1 MTTSIV
7 GKPSPLEPHSRQNH
21 LITIAPMGFIADFK
35 ARRSVKRAEALFE
48 LEMHEWQSEIDILN
62 SALDIFTNA
71 AKGDEP
77 EDHQLVQKK
86 GELVLWTGQATYH
99 EAGRTPST
107 YSGGSSGI
115 SIPVVAGIRVRVG
128 QFKGSITPGVD
139 TQIDKEQSLV
149 KLTNQRLIFA
159 GAYNTVEWS
168 FAKLLSAARNEAGN
182 DFIIGVSNRK
192 KTSGLKFT
200 DSDGKVFAR
209 LFALALY
216 AYENG
221 IPETVKEIKA
231 EITKRNRE
239 KPKLVLT
246 ASTKAAKGELEHNI

>member
-1 MTTSIV
+1 
-7 GKPSPLEPHSRQNH
+7 
-21 LITIAPMGFIADFK
+21 MGFIADFK
-35 ARRSVKRAEALFE
+35 ARRDAKKAERIFKLE
-48 LEMHEWQSEIDILN
+48 LHDWQSEIDILN

-86 GELVLWTGQATYH
+86 GELVLWTGQAIFH

-107 YSGGSSGI
+107 YRGGSAGV
-115 SIPVVAGIRVRVG
+115 SIPVVAGVRVRVG
-128 QFKGSITPGVD
+128 QFSGQIVPGEQV
-139 TQIDKEQSLV
+139 QIDKEQGLV

-159 GAYNTVEWS
+159 GSYNTTEWS
-168 FAKLLSAARNEAGN
+168 FAKMLSAARNEEGN

-192 KTSGLKFT
+192 KTSGLKF
-200 DSDGKVFAR
+200 SAADGKAFAR
-209 LFALALY
+209 LFALALF

-221 IPETVKEIKA
+221 IPNTVKEIKS
-231 EITKRNRE
+231 EITKRNKE

-246 ASTKAAKGELEHNI
+246 AGTKYAKGELEHNI

>member
-1 MTTSIV
+1 
-7 GKPSPLEPHSRQNH
+7 
-21 LITIAPMGFIADFK
+21 MGFIADFK
-35 ARRSVKRAEALFE
+35 ARRAAKRAQAQFE
-48 LEMHEWQSEIDILN
+48 LETYQWQSELDLLN
-62 SALDIFTNA
+62 TALDIFTNA

-86 GELVLWTGQATYH
+86 GELVLWTGQAIFH

-107 YSGGSSGI
+107 FKGGSAGV
-115 SIPVVAGIRVRVG
+115 SIPVVAGVRLRVG
-128 QFKGSITPGVD
+128 QFSGTVIPGAEM
-139 TQIDKEQSLV
+139 QIDKEAGLV

-159 GAYNTVEWS
+159 GSLNTTEWS
-168 FAKLLSAARNEAGN
+168 FAKMLSAARNEEGN

-200 DSDGKVFAR
+200 ASDGKAFAR

-221 IPETVKEIKA
+221 IPETIKEIKS
-231 EITKRNRE
+231 EITRRNKE
-239 KPKLVLT
+239 KPRLELP
-246 ASTKAAKGELEHNI
+246 ASKSKEIEG

>member
-1 MTTSIV
+1 
-7 GKPSPLEPHSRQNH
+7 
-21 LITIAPMGFIADFK
+21 MGFIADFK
-35 ARRSVKRAEALFE
+35 ARRAAKRAQAQFE
-48 LEMHEWQSEIDILN
+48 LEIYQWQSELDLLN
-62 SALDIFTNA
+62 TALDIFTNA

-86 GELVLWTGQATYH
+86 GELVLWTGQAIFH

-107 YSGGSSGI
+107 FKGGSAGV
-115 SIPVVAGIRVRVG
+115 SIPVVAGVRLRVG
-128 QFKGSITPGVD
+128 QFSGTVIPGAEM
-139 TQIDKEQSLV
+139 QIDKEAGLV

-159 GAYNTVEWS
+159 GSLNTTEWS
-168 FAKLLSAARNEAGN
+168 FAKMLSAARNEEGN

-200 DSDGKVFAR
+200 AADGKAFAR

-221 IPETVKEIKA
+221 IPETIKEIKS
-231 EITKRNRE
+231 EITRRNKE
-239 KPKLVLT
+239 KPKL
-246 ASTKAAKGELEHNI
+246 ELANIPKEIKR

>member
-1 MTTSIV
+1 
-7 GKPSPLEPHSRQNH
+7 
-21 LITIAPMGFIADFK
+21 MGFIADFK
-35 ARRSVKRAEALFE
+35 ARRAAKRAQAQFE
-48 LEMHEWQSEIDILN
+48 LETYQWQSELELLN
-62 SALDIFTNA
+62 TALDIFTNA

-86 GELVLWTGQATYH
+86 GELVLWTGQAIFH

-107 YSGGSSGI
+107 FKGGSAGV
-115 SIPVVAGIRVRVG
+115 SIPVVAGVRLRVG
-128 QFKGSITPGVD
+128 QFSGSVIPGAEM
-139 TQIDKEQSLV
+139 QIDKEAGLV

-159 GAYNTVEWS
+159 GSLNTTEWS
-168 FAKLLSAARNEAGN
+168 FAKMLSAARNEEGN

-200 DSDGKVFAR
+200 AADGKAFAR

-221 IPETVKEIKA
+221 IPETIKEIKS
-231 EITKRNRE
+231 EITRRNKE
-239 KPKLVLT
+239 KPKL
-246 ASTKAAKGELEHNI
+246 ELPSVNRIEG

>member
-1 MTTSIV
+1 
-7 GKPSPLEPHSRQNH
+7 
-21 LITIAPMGFIADFK
+21 MGFIADFK
-35 ARRSVKRAEALFE
+35 ARRAAKRAQAQFE
-48 LEMHEWQSEIDILN
+48 LETYQWQSELDLLN
-62 SALDIFTNA
+62 TALDIFTNA

-86 GELVLWTGQATYH
+86 GELVLWTGQAIFH

-107 YSGGSSGI
+107 FKGGSAGV
-115 SIPVVAGIRVRVG
+115 SIPVVAGVRVRVG
-128 QFKGSITPGVD
+128 QFSGSVIPGQEM
-139 TQIDKEQSLV
+139 QIDKEAGLV

-159 GAYNTVEWS
+159 GSLNTNEWS
-168 FAKLLSAARNEAGN
+168 FAKMLSAARNEEGN

-200 DSDGKVFAR
+200 AADGKAFAR

-221 IPETVKEIKA
+221 IPETIKEIKS
-231 EITKRNRE
+231 EITRRNQK
-239 KPKLVLT
+239 KPVLELT
-246 ASTKAAKGELEHNI
+246 AGNT

>member
-1 MTTSIV
+1 
-7 GKPSPLEPHSRQNH
+7 
-21 LITIAPMGFIADFK
+21 MGFIADFK
-35 ARRSVKRAEALFE
+35 ARRVAKRAQAQFE
-48 LEMHEWQSEIDILN
+48 LETYQWQSELELLN
-62 SALDIFTNA
+62 TALDIFTNA

-86 GELVLWTGQATYH
+86 GELVLWTGQAIFH

-107 YSGGSSGI
+107 FKGGSAGV
-115 SIPVVAGIRVRVG
+115 SIPVVAGVRVRVG
-128 QFKGSITPGVD
+128 QFSGTVIPGQEM
-139 TQIDKEQSLV
+139 QIDKEAGLV

-159 GAYNTVEWS
+159 GSLNTTEWS
-168 FAKLLSAARNEAGN
+168 FAKMLSAARNEEGN

-192 KTSGLKFT
+192 KTSGLKF
-200 DSDGKVFAR
+200 SAADGKAFAR

-221 IPETVKEIKA
+221 IPETIKEIKS
-231 EITKRNRE
+231 EITRRNKE

-246 ASTKAAKGELEHNI
+246 AGTKKGKSELEHNI

>member
-1 MTTSIV
+1 
-7 GKPSPLEPHSRQNH
+7 
-21 LITIAPMGFIADFK
+21 MGFIADFK
-35 ARRSVKRAEALFE
+35 ARRAAKRAQAQFE
-48 LEMHEWQSEIDILN
+48 LETYQWQSELDLLN
-62 SALDIFTNA
+62 TALDIFTNA

-86 GELVLWTGQATYH
+86 GELVLWTGQAIFH

-107 YSGGSSGI
+107 YKGGSAGV
-115 SIPVVAGIRVRVG
+115 SIPVVAGVRVRVG
-128 QFKGSITPGVD
+128 QFSGTVIPGQEM
-139 TQIDKEQSLV
+139 QIDKEAGLV

-159 GAYNTVEWS
+159 GSLNTTEWS
-168 FAKLLSAARNEAGN
+168 FAKMLSAARNEEGN

-200 DSDGKVFAR
+200 AADGKAFAR

-221 IPETVKEIKA
+221 IPETIKEIKS
-231 EITKRNRE
+231 EITRRNKE

-246 ASTKAAKGELEHNI
+246 AGAKQSKGELEHNI

>member
-1 MTTSIV
+1 
-7 GKPSPLEPHSRQNH
+7 
-21 LITIAPMGFIADFK
+21 MGFIADFK
-35 ARRSVKRAEALFE
+35 ARRAAKRAQAQFE
-48 LEMHEWQSEIDILN
+48 LETYQWQSELDLLN
-62 SALDIFTNA
+62 TALDIFTNA

-86 GELVLWTGQATYH
+86 GELVLWTGQAIFH

-107 YSGGSSGI
+107 YKGGSAGV
-115 SIPVVAGIRVRVG
+115 SIPVVAGVRLRVG
-128 QFKGSITPGVD
+128 QFSGTVIPGQEM
-139 TQIDKEQSLV
+139 QIDKEQGLV

-159 GAYNTVEWS
+159 GSYNTTEWS
-168 FAKLLSAARNEAGN
+168 FAKMLSAARNEEGN

-200 DSDGKVFAR
+200 AADGKAFAR

-221 IPETVKEIKA
+221 IPETIKEIKS
-231 EITKRNRE
+231 EISRRNKE
-239 KPKLVLT
+239 KPKLVLSAT
-246 ASTKAAKGELEHNI
+246 AKGAKGAKGELEHNI

>member
-1 MTTSIV
+1 
-7 GKPSPLEPHSRQNH
+7 
-21 LITIAPMGFIADFK
+21 MGFIADFK
-35 ARRSVKRAEALFE
+35 ARRAAKRAQAQFE
-48 LEMHEWQSEIDILN
+48 LETYQWQSELDLLN
-62 SALDIFTNA
+62 TALDIFTNA

-86 GELVLWTGQATYH
+86 GELVLWTGQAIFH

-107 YSGGSSGI
+107 FKGGSAGV
-115 SIPVVAGIRVRVG
+115 SIPVVAGVRVRVG
-128 QFKGSITPGVD
+128 QFSGSVIPGQEM
-139 TQIDKEQSLV
+139 QIDKEAGLV

-159 GAYNTVEWS
+159 GSLNTTEWS
-168 FAKLLSAARNEAGN
+168 FAKMLSAARNEEGN

-200 DSDGKVFAR
+200 ASDGKAFAR

-221 IPETVKEIKA
+221 IPETIKEIKS
-231 EITKRNRE
+231 EITRRNKE
-239 KPKLVLT
+239 KPKLEL
-246 ASTKAAKGELEHNI
+246 ASIAKEIKG

>member
-1 MTTSIV
+1 
-7 GKPSPLEPHSRQNH
+7 
-21 LITIAPMGFIADFK
+21 MGFIADFK
-35 ARRSVKRAEALFE
+35 ARRDAKKAERIFKLE
-48 LEMHEWQSEIDILN
+48 LHDWQSEIDILN

-86 GELVLWTGQATYH
+86 GELVLWTGQAIFH

-107 YSGGSSGI
+107 YRGGSAGV
-115 SIPVVAGIRVRVG
+115 SIPVVAGVRLRVG
-128 QFKGSITPGVD
+128 QFSGQIVPGEQV
-139 TQIDKEQSLV
+139 QIDKEQGLV

-159 GAYNTVEWS
+159 GSYNTTEWS
-168 FAKLLSAARNEAGN
+168 FAKMLSAARNEAGN

-192 KTSGLKFT
+192 KTSGLKF
-200 DSDGKVFAR
+200 SDADGPVFSR

-221 IPETVKEIKA
+221 IPETIKEIKS
-231 EITKRNRE
+231 EITKRNKE
-239 KPKLVLT
+239 KPNLVLS
-246 ASTKAAKGELEHNI
+246 ASSKGAKSAKGELEHNI

>member
-1 MTTSIV
+1 
-7 GKPSPLEPHSRQNH
+7 
-21 LITIAPMGFIADFK
+21 MGFIADFK
-35 ARRSVKRAEALFE
+35 ARREAKRAQAQFE
-48 LEMHEWQSEIDILN
+48 LETYQWQSELDLLN
-62 SALDIFTNA
+62 TALDIFTNA

-86 GELVLWTGQATYH
+86 GELVLWTGQAIFH

-107 YSGGSSGI
+107 YKGGSAGV
-115 SIPVVAGIRVRVG
+115 SIPVVAGVRVRVG
-128 QFKGSITPGVD
+128 QFSGTVIPGQEM
-139 TQIDKEQSLV
+139 QIDKEAGLV

-159 GAYNTVEWS
+159 GSLNTTEWS
-168 FAKLLSAARNEAGN
+168 FAKMLSAARNEEGN

-192 KTSGLKFT
+192 KTSGLKF
-200 DSDGKVFAR
+200 SAADGKAFAR

-221 IPETVKEIKA
+221 IPETIKEIKS
-231 EITKRNRE
+231 EITRRNKE

-246 ASTKAAKGELEHNI
+246 AGTKKGKSELEHNI

>member
-1 MTTSIV
+1 
-7 GKPSPLEPHSRQNH
+7 
-21 LITIAPMGFIADFK
+21 MGFIADFK
-35 ARRSVKRAEALFE
+35 ARRAAKRAQAQFE
-48 LEMHEWQSEIDILN
+48 LETYQWQSELDLLN
-62 SALDIFTNA
+62 TALDIFTNA

-86 GELVLWTGQATYH
+86 GELVLWTGQAIFH

-107 YSGGSSGI
+107 FKGGSAGV
-115 SIPVVAGIRVRVG
+115 SIPVVAGVRLRVG
-128 QFKGSITPGVD
+128 QFSGSVIPGQEM
-139 TQIDKEQSLV
+139 QIDKEAGLV

-159 GAYNTVEWS
+159 GSLNTNEWS
-168 FAKLLSAARNEAGN
+168 FAKMLSAARNEEGN

-200 DSDGKVFAR
+200 AADGKAFAR

-221 IPETVKEIKA
+221 IPETIKEIKS
-231 EITKRNRE
+231 EITRRNQE
-239 KPKLVLT
+239 KPVLELT
-246 ASTKAAKGELEHNI
+246 AGNT

>member
-1 MTTSIV
+1 
-7 GKPSPLEPHSRQNH
+7 
-21 LITIAPMGFIADFK
+21 MGFIADFK
-35 ARRSVKRAEALFE
+35 ARRAAKRAQAQFE
-48 LEMHEWQSEIDILN
+48 LETYQWQSELDLLN
-62 SALDIFTNA
+62 TALDIFTNA

-86 GELVLWTGQATYH
+86 GELVLWTGQAIFH

-107 YSGGSSGI
+107 YKGGSAGV
-115 SIPVVAGIRVRVG
+115 SIPVVAGVRLRVG
-128 QFKGSITPGVD
+128 QFSGTVIPGQEM
-139 TQIDKEQSLV
+139 QIDKEQGLV

-159 GAYNTVEWS
+159 GSYNTTEWS
-168 FAKLLSAARNEAGN
+168 FAKMLSAARNEEGN

-200 DSDGKVFAR
+200 AADGKAFAR

-221 IPETVKEIKA
+221 IPETIKEIKS
-231 EITKRNRE
+231 EISRRNKE
-239 KPKLVLT
+239 KPKLVLSAT
-246 ASTKAAKGELEHNI
+246 AKDAKGAKGELEHNI